1 MHNVVGQLH
10 IDAIYHI
17 EDKNRFDHRKD
28 KTAAEENQKRKHVV
42 GVSKGRQQGC
52 PICFTLFRP
61 GVFPG
66 AIKVVGIFA
75 TAFRKCHLILIIVEL
90 GTTTLVHVLQ
100 DGDRVARLLIEL
112 EIPKAFFSRQ
122 IGFISIEHDDA
133 KVDEPE

>member
-1 MHNVVGQLH
+1 VFIKHLEKIRIWIVLSDGMHNIVGQLH

-17 EDKNRFDHRKD
+17 EDKNRFDQRKD
-28 KTAAEENQKRKHVV
+28 KTDAEENQKRKHGV
-42 GVSKGRQQGC
+42 GASKGRQQGC

-90 GTTTLVHVLQ
+90 GTTTLVL
-100 DGDRVARLLIEL
+100 
-112 EIPKAFFSRQ
+112 KFFRY
-122 IGFISIEHDDA
+122 
-133 KVDEPE
+133 